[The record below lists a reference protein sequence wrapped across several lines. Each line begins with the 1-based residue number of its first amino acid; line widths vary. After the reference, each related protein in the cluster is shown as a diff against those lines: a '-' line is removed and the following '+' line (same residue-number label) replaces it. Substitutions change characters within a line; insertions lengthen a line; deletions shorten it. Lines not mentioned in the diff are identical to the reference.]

1 MNTKEATVAMVLS
14 GVLRHP
20 DVLPEHA
27 LLSGA
32 HAGTEFPDEPRHD
45 DGPLGV
51 PRISL
56 LNWLAGLRTR
66 TTMRGE

>member
-20 DVLPEHA
+20 DMLPEHA

-32 HAGTEFPDEPRHD
+32 REVVSSPEEPHID
-45 DGPLGV
+45 DDLEGA

-56 LNWLAGLRTR
+56 LNWLAGGRAIGR
-66 TTMRGE
+66 EE

>member
-1 MNTKEATVAMVLS
+1 MNTKEATVAMILS

-32 HAGTEFPDEPRHD
+32 HASTELPDEPRTAN
-45 DGPLGV
+45 GPLGV

-56 LNWLAGLRTR
+56 LNWLAGL
-66 TTMRGE
+66 

>member
-20 DVLPEHA
+20 DLLPEHA

-32 HAGTEFPDEPRHD
+32 HDGILTEWNRDIQ
-45 DGPLGV
+45 DGPLRG
-51 PRISL
+51 PRISVL
-56 LNWLAGLRTR
+56 DWIVKRRAVIK
-66 TTMRGE
+66 GEQA

>member
-14 GVLRHP
+14 GVLRRP
-20 DVLPEHA
+20 DLLPEHA

-32 HAGTEFPDEPRHD
+32 HASLPSLENRDEGEGPPR
-45 DGPLGV
+45 G

-56 LNWLAGLRTR
+56 LDRIAGRR
-66 TTMRGE
+66 AIVRGEQ

>member
-14 GVLRHP
+14 GVLRRP
-20 DVLPEHA
+20 DMLPEHA

-32 HAGTEFPDEPRHD
+32 HASFSLPGEPRED
-45 DGPLGV
+45 EGPTKV

-56 LNWLAGLRTR
+56 LNWLAGRRALL
-66 TTMRGE
+66 RGE

>member
-14 GVLRHP
+14 GVLRRA
-20 DVLPEHA
+20 DLLPEHA

-32 HAGTEFPDEPRHD
+32 RATVFGPGER
-45 DGPLGV
+45 DGGEDLLRG

-56 LNWLAGLRTR
+56 LDWIAKRCGILR
-66 TTMRGE
+66 EDN